1 MKNITTALKLILITL
16 QLVVIGS
23 CNSNAQNSTI
33 PVDEFEKGI
42 AQKDIQLLDVRTA
55 EEYQSGHLQNAL
67 QANWNNIA
75 EFQERVAA
83 LDKTKPVYIYC
94 LSGGRSNAAMD
105 WLGEHGFTKVYNM
118 KGGINAWKQANKA
131 IQGNS
136 KVSPITMQEFLNQIP
151 KEKTVLVDI
160 GAEWC
165 PPCKKMKPIVETLEK
180 EKYTVVKIDGGAQ
193 TELGKQLNVSA
204 FPTFIVY
211 KNGVEVTRKTGVL
224 DITELRNLLK

>member
-1 MKNITTALKLILITL
+1 MKRITSTLKLLFLTL

-23 CNSNAQNSTI
+23 CSSIAQNSTI

-55 EEYQSGHLQNAL
+55 EEFQSGHLKNAL
-67 QANWNNIA
+67 QANWNNMT

-94 LSGGRSNAAMD
+94 LSGGRSNAAMN
-105 WLGEHGFTKVYNM
+105 WLGEHGFSKVYNM

-131 IQGNS
+131 IQGSSN
-136 KVSPITMQEFLNQIP
+136 VPQMTMQEYLNQIP
-151 KEKTVLVDI
+151 KDKTVLVDI

-165 PPCKKMKPIVETLEK
+165 PPCKKMKPIIESFEK

-224 DITELRNLLK
+224 DIAELRNLMK